1 MDLVY
6 GAAGSGQTP
15 GAGVEISR
23 REEEGT
29 CGSLVSVEDD
39 RGKVALHGT
48 KYSLQLVTTRTRSS
62 LLEKSIF
69 QRVYIPF

>member
-1 MDLVY
+1 MDLMY

-29 CGSLVSVEDD
+29 CGSLVSEKDD
-39 RGKVALHGT
+39 RGESCAVWNQI
-48 KYSLQLVTTRTRSS
+48 LQLATGNNSYS
-62 LLEKSIF
+62 
-69 QRVYIPF
+69 